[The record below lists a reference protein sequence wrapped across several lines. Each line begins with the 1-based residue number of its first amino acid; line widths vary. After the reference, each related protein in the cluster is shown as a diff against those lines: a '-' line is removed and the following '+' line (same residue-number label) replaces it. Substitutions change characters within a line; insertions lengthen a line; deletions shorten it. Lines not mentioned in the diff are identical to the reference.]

1 MTFYATNE
9 DGGPLTQ
16 TDMVSATQPM
26 SQTAIESFSLNL
38 GECEIYRVEKVKFHS
53 FLFTNSPRTLVKN
66 MTFYTNFRYTLSW
79 QNSPFSTDAHP
90 RVGTASSIFLKVAKK
105 IHILILFDFVNLCH
119 MRTNALFNIVRLC
132 CFHFHCISGII

>member
-53 FLFTNSPRTLVKN
+53 FLFTNSPQTLVKN

-79 QNSPFSTDAHP
+79 QNSPFSTDAHLK
-90 RVGTASSIFLKVAKK
+90 VGTASSIFLKVAKE
-105 IHILILFDFVNLCH
+105 IHILI
-119 MRTNALFNIVRLC
+119 
-132 CFHFHCISGII
+132 